1 MRTQAASA
9 SLTRTQ
15 SGDFELRTPYDRVL
29 VSALKNQIPT
39 NERRWDATK
48 KVWLIHPSAA
58 GLVAGLVNQVLGT
71 DIRVSTSAPVAVKPE
86 TRLIRLEYLGAAKDR
101 GGAEPVA
108 YGYADGDWS
117 VAIPLSVLKEWF
129 VPGMDAARPE
139 DAATLYAV
147 LGVGKAAAPDEIKSA
162 YRRLARQ
169 WHPDVCREPDAAQQ
183 FMRIKDAYDV
193 LSDDLKRRKYDVGLQ
208 LAAQATGSRVRQYA
222 DKFRD
227 LAWRPPLRCGWVLV
241 EGVTSLG
248 RLNVSKIL
256 QWEDISDEQGRIMV
270 TSWPMGADMFEV
282 DWV

>member
-1 MRTQAASA
+1 LTQ
-9 SLTRTQ
+9 TKN
-15 SGDFELRTPYDRVL
+15 GDFELRTPYDRVL
-29 VSALKNQIPT
+29 VSALKSQVPVS
-39 NERRWDATK
+39 ERRWDATQK
-48 KVWLIHPSAA
+48 IWLIHPSAA
-58 GLVAGLVNQVLGT
+58 SLVAGLVNQVLGT

-86 TRLIRLEYLGAAKDR
+86 TKLVKIEYLGAAKDR

-108 YGYADGDWS
+108 YGYADRDWS

-129 VPGMDAARPE
+129 VPGMDTARPE
-139 DAATLYAV
+139 DATTLYAV
-147 LGVGKAAAPDEIKSA
+147 LGIGKGAAADEVKAA

-183 FMRIKDAYDV
+183 FMRIKDAYDI

-208 LAAQATGSRVRQYA
+208 LAAQSTENRDRRYVNQLA
-222 DKFRD
+222 DPT
-227 LAWRPPLRCGWVLV
+227 WRPPLRCGWVLV

-256 QWEDISDEQGRIMV
+256 QWEDISDESGRIMV
-270 TSWPMGADMFEV
+270 TSWPMGGDMFEV